1 MDDAR
6 THAYLV
12 SLRASRI
19 RLDYSRSR
27 LEVLEAN
34 PALVPTPVFEPRGR
48 SGYYRDR
55 VQNDALRNMACR
67 ELCRRTIRESYS
79 ELRRFKGL
87 LEESDL
93 NDLARAVLWARYGMG
108 LGWREVGKRLG
119 MSTVHAYMMGRESV
133 EVIAGDLP
141 RA

>member
-1 MDDAR
+1 MNDAR

-34 PALVPTPVFEPRGR
+34 PALVPTTVFEPRGR

-55 VQNDALRNMACR
+55 VQNDALRNMRMR
-67 ELCRRTIRESYS
+67 EICKRNIQESYS

-87 LEESDL
+87 LEQSDL

-108 LGWREVGKRLG
+108 LGWREVAKRLG
-119 MSTVHAYMMGRESV
+119 MSSIHAHMMGRESL
-133 EVIAGDLP
+133 EVIAGDLS
-141 RA
+141 RM